1 MIDETPQKR
10 PHTPKPSPYAVT
22 LAHEASRGRTTI
34 RVTIR
39 VRYAQ
44 EQVHL
49 WGGRDMKRWG
59 KRGVL
64 LAALVYLTTLV
75 YMVYSAAR
83 KTLNE
88 LLRQ

>member
-1 MIDETPQKR
+1 
-10 PHTPKPSPYAVT
+10 
-22 LAHEASRGRTTI
+22 
-34 RVTIR
+34 
-39 VRYAQ
+39 
-44 EQVHL
+44 
-49 WGGRDMKRWG
+49 MKRWG

-88 LLRQ
+88 LLPQ